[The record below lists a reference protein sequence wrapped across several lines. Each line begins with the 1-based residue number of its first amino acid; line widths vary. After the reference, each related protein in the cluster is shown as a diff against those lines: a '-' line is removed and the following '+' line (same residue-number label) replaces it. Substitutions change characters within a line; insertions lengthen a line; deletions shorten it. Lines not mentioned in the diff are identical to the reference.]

1 MWVPQPTALVQQNMQ
16 GESGSCEIT
25 ARAYHL
31 AFLSGSLKDCEG
43 LSWLQS
49 KLVSD

>member
-16 GESGSCEIT
+16 GESGTCEAT
-25 ARAYHL
+25 SRAHQL
-31 AFLSGSLKDCEG
+31 AFLSGSLEDCEG
-43 LSWLQS
+43 LSWSQS